1 MYSNL
6 GRKITNEEFDKR
18 LVNFRRLED
27 YINTNTSIKFQ
38 CKRCNKIFKKKP
50 KELSRLYCN
59 CRERESEYLSK
70 LNKNIQLIDNYI
82 NSRTELIHRCI
93 LCNLTF
99 KSTPKSFLNSKNG
112 CPNCSKKKFSTDN
125 YKSKLPNNI
134 ILLEEYKGSQHKHK
148 HKCLECEN
156 IFITKPNYILHM
168 GTNCPYCNKS
178 KGERYI
184 HNYLKE
190 NNIEFQTEFIININN
205 INLRFD
211 FYLPVQNLFIE
222 YDGIQHFKPIDFF
235 GGKEY
240 FNKLKQYDKLKNEYC
255 NDNNI
260 NLIRISYKDNIINI
274 LRANFS

>member
-1 MYSNL
+1 MYSKL
-6 GRKITNEEFDKR
+6 GRKITNDEFDKR
-18 LVNFRRLED
+18 LKNFKRLD
-27 YINTNTSIKFQ
+27 NYINTKTSIRFQ
-38 CKRCNKIFKKKP
+38 CLKCNKIFKKKP

-59 CRERESEYLSK
+59 CNEKEYEYLSK

-82 NSRTELIHRCI
+82 NIRTSIKHKCLK
-93 LCNLTF
+93 CNIIF
-99 KSTPKSFLNSKNG
+99 ESTPKSLLNSKFG
-112 CPNCSKKKFSTDN
+112 CPNCSGKKFSTNN

-134 ILLEEYKGSQHKHK
+134 SLLEEYKGSQYKHK
-148 HKCLECEN
+148 HQCLDCQN

-190 NNIEFQTEFIININN
+190 NNIEFQTEFIINLNN
-205 INLRFD
+205 TNLRFD

-235 GGKEY
+235 GGEEY
-240 FNKLKQYDKLKNEYC
+240 FDKLKKYDNIKNDYC
-255 NDNNI
+255 EINNI
-260 NLIRISYKDNIINI
+260 NLLRISYKDNINKV
-274 LRANFS
+274 LQANLS